1 MGPVYMFVLVATAI
15 MEPASGR
22 VSFQTVGYY
31 ATAAE
36 CQHAKI
42 KAEDQVDRTYVTL
55 ECRPIKHQ

>member
-1 MGPVYMFVLVATAI
+1 MIYLFVLVATAT

-36 CQHAKI
+36 CQHALI
-42 KAEDQVDRTYVTL
+42 AAEKKVDGNYVRL
-55 ECRPIKHQ
+55 ECRPIRGTE